1 MQIRIGDEYSID
13 SLTFSSRKVRK
24 RAGQRE
30 RGGRGGYRKIF
41 IRRERIKADEYKRAA
56 INEKHKTR
64 CEIGKIDKCYVCVLY
79 TAKSSAFSHAQKH
92 NTRVDS
98 LTSTYCATGI
108 S

>member
-64 CEIGKIDKCYVCVLY
+64 CEIGKIDKCYVCVVHCKIVCVLSR
-79 TAKSSAFSHAQKH
+79 AKAQH
-92 NTRVDS
+92 TR
-98 LTSTYCATGI
+98 
-108 S
+108 